1 MLAQA
6 VIPQAT
12 RFDHGLDR
20 QTDFAGRANPGQHD
34 ATGGKLDRIRNARHF
49 ASRLQRWLDG
59 ISAVIQEPTLRQ
71 QLKTIKVGDR
81 QLDLFAHDVSTS
93 TPPAVRHTAPSAPPV
108 VAPIIAPVLP
118 SPPPLPSPPRTAD
131 GPPLR
136 QLRLGTHMVEFA
148 LRRSTR
154 RSIGFMIDDNG
165 LRVTAPKR
173 VTLTEIDNAIRAKQ
187 GWIVSK
193 LRERGERKVERQ
205 QRPPVAWVDGAVLP
219 YLGGEITLRL
229 HQAPR
234 HRASFQRDTNELHV
248 WVTPAGS
255 EAQLKE
261 KVKSWYQHE
270 ARQLF
275 EARLDLY
282 AARLGVC
289 YDSLSLSSA
298 GTRWGSCTVERTI
311 RLNWRLIHF
320 ALPLIDYVVAHELS
334 HLLEM
339 NHSPRF
345 WATVESIYPD
355 YDGAKQALRKR
366 SQELPILFA

>member
-1 MLAQA
+1 
-6 VIPQAT
+6 
-12 RFDHGLDR
+12 
-20 QTDFAGRANPGQHD
+20 
-34 ATGGKLDRIRNARHF
+34 LDRIRNARHF

-71 QLKTIKVGDR
+71 QMKTIKVGDQ

-93 TPPAVRHTAPSAPPV
+93 TPPAVRPTAPPAPPVAPPV
-108 VAPIIAPVLP
+108 VAPAPPIIRPA
-118 SPPPLPSPPRTAD
+118 PPPLPSPPRTAD

-136 QLRLGTHMVEFA
+136 QLQLGSHLVEFA

-173 VTLTEIDNAIRAKQ
+173 VTLAEIDNAIRAKQ

-193 LRERGERKVERQ
+193 LLERGERKVQRQ

-219 YLGGEITLRL
+219 YLGGDITLRL

-234 HRASFQRDTNELHV
+234 HRASFQRETNELHV
-248 WVTPAGS
+248 WVTPTGS
-255 EAQLKE
+255 EQQLKE
-261 KVKSWYQHE
+261 KVKGWFQHE

-282 AARLGVC
+282 ADKLGVR

-298 GTRWGSCTVERTI
+298 GTRWGSCTIERKI

-366 SQELPILFA
+366 SQELPVLFA